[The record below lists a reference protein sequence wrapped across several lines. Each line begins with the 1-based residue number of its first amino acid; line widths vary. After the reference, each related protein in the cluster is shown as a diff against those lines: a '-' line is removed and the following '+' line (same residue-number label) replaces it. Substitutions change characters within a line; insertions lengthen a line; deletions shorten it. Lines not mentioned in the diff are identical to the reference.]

1 MLEELERNYLM
12 KAILY
17 VASDECHLSLMH
29 PKVSLYYKNNSQFSI
44 LNSQLNH
51 RPSTID

>member
-29 PKVSLYYKNNSQFSI
+29 PKVSLYYKK
-44 LNSQLNH
+44 
-51 RPSTID
+51 